1 MPIPAELVVID
12 GEQPA
17 DFQALHEDIIG
28 QFNPLP
34 GAEDQLLSLITACLW
49 RLRRILGFEAPF
61 ALTAQSAG
69 ICRDPRVDQ
78 LIKDKITHVTL
89 TDASTKRLAAEI
101 RRRAG
106 EAPNDCSDAVEN
118 EDLGRRMHDEFEKLL
133 PQNSDQLSPGEIQ
146 EKLVKISSYNNAL
159 TKVLARL
166 INILVGLQSMRSHKL
181 G

>member
-1 MPIPAELVVID
+1 MPAARSRAARVRRL
-12 GEQPA
+12 
-17 DFQALHEDIIG
+17 
-28 QFNPLP
+28 
-34 GAEDQLLSLITACLW
+34 
-49 RLRRILGFEAPF
+49 LRRVLPE
-61 ALTAQSAG
+61 S
-69 ICRDPRVDQ
+69 
-78 LIKDKITHVTL
+78 
-89 TDASTKRLAAEI
+89 
-101 RRRAG
+101 
-106 EAPNDCSDAVEN
+106 PNDCSDAVEN